1 MLSKEK
7 VAEKSLAK
15 LMQYLKN
22 EEISLQNKIPLIQAR
37 LNYNRIMQTILLKI
51 VSMEEKKEKQE
62 EEKLEERQEQE
73 KLVSLHKKE
82 KKKKQKDLQKKMLG
96 KCLFKERGSSKFCGR
111 KTVKGSDYCTKH
123 IKELSGSRDNQKR
136 TN

>member
-1 MLSKEK
+1 MSSKEK

-22 EEISLQNKIPLIQAR
+22 EEVSLQEKIPLIQAR
-37 LNYNRIMQTILLKI
+37 LNYNRITQVILLKI
-51 VSMEEKKEKQE
+51 VSKEEKEVEQE

-82 KKKKQKDLQKKMLG
+82 KEKKKKDLQKKMTG

-111 KTVKGSDYCTKH
+111 KNVKGSNYCSKH
-123 IKELSGSRDNQKR
+123 KKELSGSRN
-136 TN
+136 N